1 MQNWYGS
8 QRGAFDVIEEY
19 TVAEL
24 RDLVYREIMELFEG
38 DRVAADL
45 WLSSPIKV
53 LGDRTPASFMA
64 TKTGVQ
70 KIRNLLRK
78 WEEGTVS

>member
-1 MQNWYGS
+1 M
-8 QRGAFDVIEEY
+8 IEEY
-19 TVAEL
+19 TAVEL
-24 RDLVYREIMELFEG
+24 RDLVYQEIVELFEG
-38 DRVAADL
+38 DTVAAEL
-45 WLSSPIKV
+45 WLSSPITV
-53 LGDRTPASFMA
+53 LDDRTPASLLK

>member
-19 TVAEL
+19 TAVEL
-24 RDLVYREIMELFEG
+24 RDLVYREIVELFEG
-38 DRVAADL
+38 DTVAAEL
-45 WLSSPIKV
+45 WLSSPITV
-53 LGDRTPASFMA
+53 LDDRTPASLLK

-70 KIRNLLRK
+70 KFRNLLRK

>member
-19 TVAEL
+19 TAVEL
-24 RDLVYREIMELFEG
+24 RDLVYREIVELFEG
-38 DRVAADL
+38 DTVAAEL
-45 WLSSPIKV
+45 WLSSPITV
-53 LGDRTPASFMA
+53 LDDRTPASLLK

>member
-1 MQNWYGS
+1 
-8 QRGAFDVIEEY
+8 VIEEY
-19 TVAEL
+19 TAVEL
-24 RDLVYREIMELFEG
+24 RDLVYREIVELFEG
-38 DRVAADL
+38 DTVAAEL
-45 WLSSPIKV
+45 WLSSPITV
-53 LGDRTPASFMA
+53 LDDRTPASLLK